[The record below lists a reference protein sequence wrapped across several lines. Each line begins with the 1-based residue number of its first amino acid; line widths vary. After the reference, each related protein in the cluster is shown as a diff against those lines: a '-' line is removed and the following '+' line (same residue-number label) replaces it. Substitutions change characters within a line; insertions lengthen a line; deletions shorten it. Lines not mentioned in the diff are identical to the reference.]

1 MQENNENID
10 VLSIF
15 EIEKKDELLKN
26 DNNIDNSLNNNNDIL
41 PNIVFNDKKDDNVI
55 DLNSL
60 NSLENDIL
68 INSSNQNNI
77 LENFENKTNFI
88 EEEKEI
94 KKTNKILELFKF
106 LSSYLTTSAVIFF
119 ILLWVLNYN
128 SYIQF
133 ARSYFNKDEIELNK
147 NAMLASVASSN
158 ISKKEENKEEINEIE
173 KLEKEKEEEFEFN
186 AIKQAQSLKN
196 TTFHSMNKLVD
207 WNWDNDINIDVSI
220 IPYENRIVIPKI
232 WKNIPLLNVK
242 AKKVKNVKELEDIF
256 MEELTNWIVRY
267 PWSAKPGE
275 EWNSF
280 VFWHSSNFPWIKWD
294 YNDVFALLDNV
305 VFGDEIIAYYWQ
317 KKYIYKIKEKKIVK
331 PWDVSVLKRE
341 TWKKE
346 ISLMTCWPLG
356 TTLNRMIVI
365 WELVEEK

>member
-26 DNNIDNSLNNNNDIL
+26 DNNIDNYLNNNNDIL

-119 ILLWVLNYN
+119 ILL
-128 SYIQF
+128 
-133 ARSYFNKDEIELNK
+133 
-147 NAMLASVASSN
+147 
-158 ISKKEENKEEINEIE
+158 
-173 KLEKEKEEEFEFN
+173 
-186 AIKQAQSLKN
+186 
-196 TTFHSMNKLVD
+196 
-207 WNWDNDINIDVSI
+207 
-220 IPYENRIVIPKI
+220 
-232 WKNIPLLNVK
+232 
-242 AKKVKNVKELEDIF
+242 
-256 MEELTNWIVRY
+256 
-267 PWSAKPGE
+267 
-275 EWNSF
+275 
-280 VFWHSSNFPWIKWD
+280 
-294 YNDVFALLDNV
+294 
-305 VFGDEIIAYYWQ
+305 
-317 KKYIYKIKEKKIVK
+317 
-331 PWDVSVLKRE
+331 
-341 TWKKE
+341 
-346 ISLMTCWPLG
+346 
-356 TTLNRMIVI
+356 
-365 WELVEEK
+365 